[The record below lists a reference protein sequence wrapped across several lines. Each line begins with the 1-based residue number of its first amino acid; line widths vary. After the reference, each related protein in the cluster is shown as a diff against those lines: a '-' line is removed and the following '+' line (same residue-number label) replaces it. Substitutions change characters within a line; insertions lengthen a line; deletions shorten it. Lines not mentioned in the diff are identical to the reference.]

1 MFEDVMYVRHGSVS
15 ICSCAN
21 HRVLVFSGGRIVLDQ
36 FTSTSGPR
44 GSPLLCAF
52 TACPPSPSILY
63 FWVLAS
69 AIQYQRL
76 DHALNPASCG
86 VCSDAM
92 ANGLL
97 SKNRREQRQR
107 VHPILPSIIGWR
119 GRSSPIASAVI
130 DVGKTFRDSV
140 LSWIGCMNVTQ
151 LDSVLI
157 SHKHADAIG
166 GLMTLTPWGTKGLNT
181 WHTDASHAGDGFGH
195 GATTASSINVSRH
208 SMRVG
213 Q

>member
-97 SKNRREQRQR
+97 SKNRRNNVSACIRFF
-107 VHPILPSIIGWR
+107 HPSSDGAGDR
-119 GRSSPIASAVI
+119 SPIASAVI

-166 GLMTLTPWGTKGLNT
+166 GLDDLRDLQSMQV
-181 WHTDASHAGDGFGH
+181 HADA
-195 GATTASSINVSRH
+195 VSDC
-208 SMRVG
+208 SLFDLVAL
-213 Q
+213 